1 MHVLCVLLLPL
12 LFDIIT
18 VQSMLRLPVAKYVLI
33 FSCIYNYLLTM
44 IFSLPSVSPW
54 PSGGG
59 SNVTM
64 AVDNSISSTWV
75 SEPCKIGPWVSN
87 PEFNILL
94 NTCLSPLCMGSC
106 NSSADALQ
114 YITDGQSFTSSA
126 TWMNQGIGSTWARI
140 PIPTGPSNIVKMYL
154 RGVWP
159 INSTLSATLVDG
171 STTVLHNLD
180 PTFSYQEIYID
191 VSTSSPV
198 TELSLRTNTRDGI
211 MRGFCYA
218 NVGDCKTMFI
228 YELAARSKDCYEQL
242 TLDLGVVRM
251 VQQLIFQSSGFVAG
265 NIYTSID
272 GLNYY
277 NRSSLSRYANARGA
291 QTLNVGH
298 VTARYVRFR
307 S

>member
-1 MHVLCVLLLPL
+1 MEILL
-12 LFDIIT
+12 
-18 VQSMLRLPVAKYVLI
+18 
-33 FSCIYNYLLTM
+33 IYLV
-44 IFSLPSVSPW
+44 SVFPW
-54 PSGGG
+54 PSSSG

-64 AVDNSISSTWV
+64 AVDGSLSSTWV
-75 SEPCKIGPWVSN
+75 SNPCKTGPWIAN

-94 NTCLSPLCMGSC
+94 NTCLSPLCMGTC

-114 YITDGQSFTSSA
+114 YVTDGVIPSSSA

-140 PIPTGPSNIVKMYL
+140 PIPTGPSNIVQVFIH
-154 RGVWP
+154 GVWP
-159 INSTLSATLVDG
+159 INTTLSGIHVDG
-171 STTVLHNLD
+171 SSTVLASLD
-180 PTFSYQEIYID
+180 PTFSYRDIYID

-198 TELSLRTNTRDGI
+198 TELSLRTNTRDGV

-228 YELAARSKDCYEQL
+228 NELAARSKDCYEQL

-272 GLNYY
+272 GLNFY

-291 QTLNVGH
+291 QTLNLGH

-307 S
+307 